1 MSRSQL
7 QQQRKGIQ
15 VRKKIK
21 LEAKWKEQ
29 YHAPIIPPFTV
40 SPGVQVEFSEEP

>member
-21 LEAKWKEQ
+21 LETKWKEQ